1 MIAARRSARQDG
13 KCQRRGYPNM
23 NQAASKTTDAIGR
36 GVFRMPRKHEFG
48 AIPLGAVLVFDAT
61 IGLESQCY

>member
-1 MIAARRSARQDG
+1 
-13 KCQRRGYPNM
+13 M